1 MKTYIIQIVGAAILS
16 VFADMLSPAGWK
28 KHMSIITGIIL
39 LTIIVTP
46 LANLRGIDI
55 FYDLNGAKTVSEQGT
70 ELYGDML
77 KSAFS
82 KSVAIDVRDRIRNE
96 FSVET
101 VVEAEV
107 ETDGNGNIKKIL
119 TIRIS
124 GKNLKKEIADRI
136 SYIYDVDEVI
146 LNDG

>member
-1 MKTYIIQIVGAAILS
+1 
-16 VFADMLSPAGWK
+16 
-28 KHMSIITGIIL
+28 
-39 LTIIVTP
+39 
-46 LANLRGIDI
+46 
-55 FYDLNGAKTVSEQGT
+55 
-70 ELYGDML
+70 ML